1 MKNTKHTYKQESLSG
16 IQDVKNRN
24 QITKI
29 IEQMDNPIGC
39 EVGVRTGD
47 FFKTLYTSNV
57 QKMYAIDIWKDTG
70 TLSQNDLG
78 LNQHQLDNQYK
89 NFCKKYQLD
98 SKVKV
103 IRDFSEKAS
112 KNFPDNY
119 FDFVYLD
126 ADHSYEGVSID
137 LQAWYP
143 KLKIGGL
150 FGGHDYVAASKR
162 MSFGVI
168 GAVDEFVN
176 NLKTSNQPVDLYI
189 TPCGWPSWF
198 FIKV

>member
-39 EVGVRTGD
+39 EVGV
-47 FFKTLYTSNV
+47 
-57 QKMYAIDIWKDTG
+57 ID
-70 TLSQNDLG
+70 
-78 LNQHQLDNQYK
+78 
-89 NFCKKYQLD
+89 
-98 SKVKV
+98 
-103 IRDFSEKAS
+103 
-112 KNFPDNY
+112 
-119 FDFVYLD
+119 
-126 ADHSYEGVSID
+126 
-137 LQAWYP
+137 
-143 KLKIGGL
+143 
-150 FGGHDYVAASKR
+150 
-162 MSFGVI
+162 
-168 GAVDEFVN
+168 AVDEFVN